1 MKFIHPELP
10 EKEIVGKLNDL
21 AELIENKFR
30 NLLHG

>member
-1 MKFIHPELP
+1 MKFIHPEKP
-10 EKEIVGKLNDL
+10 EKEITGELNDL